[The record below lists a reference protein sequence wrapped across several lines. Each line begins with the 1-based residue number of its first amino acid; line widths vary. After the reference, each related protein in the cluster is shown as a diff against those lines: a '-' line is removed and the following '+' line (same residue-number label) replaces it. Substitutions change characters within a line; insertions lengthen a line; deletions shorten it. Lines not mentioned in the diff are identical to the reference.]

1 MGKRQKRSSGYRS
14 TISFSK
20 PVDSSWNA
28 WVSFV
33 GLQYRKSQI
42 DYLFLP
48 AKNDPRPYLEVSVH
62 GLNFVGLLDSGAS
75 QTVIGRSGWDKLKDL
90 SVIHLEKNTSLVKV
104 ANGNRCNV
112 LGLVQLPI
120 QLECKVRFIKALVI
134 LDIEADIILGIDF
147 WKDMD
152 IVPSFSK
159 LSSWKFGNT
168 VSSLGLCAI
177 SIDDRHKLDVM
188 VANFFKE
195 MGSELGCAKGVLHS
209 IDTGDALPI
218 KQRYYPVSPYIQ
230 NLINLE
236 VDKMLNLGV
245 IEPSKSPWS
254 SPIVMVKKSNNE
266 YRFCIDFRKVNQVTK
281 KDAYPLPYINSIL
294 DGLRDAKV
302 LSSIDLKSAY
312 HQIPL
317 DSSSKEK
324 TAFTVPGKGLF
335 QFTRMPFGLHNAP
348 ATMQRLV
355 DTVIGYDLEGSVFIY
370 LDDIIIATKDFS
382 THLNVLEKV
391 FSRLLTAGLT
401 VNKEKCEFVKS
412 ELKFLGYVVDKHGLR
427 TDPSK
432 VESMVNYPI
441 PKCVK
446 DVRRFVGLISW
457 YRRFVHNF
465 ASLVSPLSK
474 LTRKNTKFVWSS
486 EAEVSFLKVKE
497 LLVSAPILARP
508 DFSREFVLQC
518 DASQVALS
526 CVLTQN
532 FDDGEHV
539 IAYASRAL
547 TTQESKYSSTE
558 IECLAVLWGIQKYR
572 CYVEGVRF
580 KVITDHY
587 SLLWIHK
594 LQNPSGRLARWS
606 LQLQSF
612 DFEIIHR
619 KGKSHV
625 VPDALS
631 RAIAYVDV
639 SENDY
644 DDWYRNLLE
653 KIQSNPQKYPK
664 WRTREGKIYKLVKS
678 TFSLNEDHDWKLVVP
693 KSLRNAVFLEN
704 HDAPNSGHLGY
715 FKTRKRIAMWYY
727 WPKMGCD
734 VARYVSQCEVCKAQ
748 KPEQK
753 LPQGVMN
760 KRVISHPW
768 EVICTDFIGP
778 LPISKKRNRF
788 IFVVADLF
796 TKYVLLFPVKS
807 ATSQAVVDIMEK
819 HVFMVYGVPER
830 VICDNGR
837 QYVSNQF
844 RNLVSSYDA
853 KIIFN
858 ANYHPQANP
867 TERVNRVIKTM
878 IRSYIKDN
886 HQLWDENL
894 HKFGFALRTAVHEVT
909 GFSPAYLNFGRE
921 LISSGK
927 LHNKFGL
934 VDNGQDIAF
943 DNRHN
948 LASHV
953 AELQEICNIVKRRLA
968 TAYEQSSHR
977 YNLRRRPLSL
987 AVDQVV
993 WKKKYTQSDAPN
1005 YYASKLAPKFEKCK
1019 VAKKISPNVYQ
1030 LKDILSGK
1038 SLGNWHVK
1046 DIKVDK

>member
-1 MGKRQKRSSGYRS
+1 M
-14 TISFSK
+14 SK
-20 PVDSSWNA
+20 PVDDSWQA
-28 WVSFV
+28 WISFV
-33 GLQYRKSQI
+33 GLQYKKSRI
-42 DYLFLP
+42 DSLFYSL
-48 AKNDPRPYLEVSVH
+48 KNDPRPYLKVNIH
-62 GLNFVGLLDSGAS
+62 GLNFFGLLDSGAS
-75 QTVIGRSGWDKLKDL
+75 QTVIGRSGWDKLKGL
-90 SVIHLEKNTSLVKV
+90 NVVNLEKNSSLVKV

-134 LDIEADIILGIDF
+134 LDIETDIILGIDF

-152 IVPSFSK
+152 IVPRFSEFF
-159 LSSWKFGNT
+159 SWEFGDT
-168 VSSLGLCAI
+168 VSSLGLCTI
-177 SIDDRHKLDVM
+177 SVDDRCKLDTI
-188 VANFFKE
+188 VANFFKQ
-195 MGSELGCAKGVLHS
+195 MGSELGCAKGVYHS
-209 IDTGDALPI
+209 IDTGNAIPI
-218 KQRYYPVSPYIQ
+218 KQRYYQVSPYIQ
-230 NLINLE
+230 NLINVE

-245 IEPSKSPWS
+245 IEPSKSAWS
-254 SPIVMVKKSNNE
+254 SPIVMVKKPNNE

-294 DGLRDAKV
+294 DRLQDAKV

-317 DSSSKEK
+317 DYNSKEK

-348 ATMQRLV
+348 ATMQRFV
-355 DTVIGYDLEGSVFIY
+355 DTVIGYDLEESVFIY
-370 LDDIIIATKDFS
+370 LDDIIVATKDFS
-382 THLNVLEKV
+382 SHLSVLEKV
-391 FSRLLTAGLT
+391 FNRLLTAGLT

-412 ELKFLGYVVDKHGLR
+412 ELKFLGYVVDKDGLR

-432 VESMVNYPI
+432 VESMLNYPT
-441 PKCVK
+441 PKCIK
-446 DVRRFVGLISW
+446 DVRRFIGLVSW
-457 YRRFVHNF
+457 YRRFVPNF
-465 ASLVSPLSK
+465 ASLVSPISK
-474 LTRKNTKFVWSS
+474 LTRKNQKFVWSY
-486 EAEVSFLKVKE
+486 EAEASFLKVKE
-497 LLVSAPILARP
+497 LLVSAPILSRP

-518 DASQVALS
+518 DASQVGLG
-526 CVLTQN
+526 CVLTQF

-547 TTQESKYSSTE
+547 TSQESKYSSTE
-558 IECLAVLWGIQKYR
+558 LECLSVLWGIQKYR

-644 DDWYRNLLE
+644 DDWYRNLLG
-653 KIQSNPQKYPK
+653 KINSNPQKYPK
-664 WRTREGKIYKLVKS
+664 WCIREGKIYKLVNT

-693 KSLRNAVFLEN
+693 KSLRKSVFFEN
-704 HDAPNSGHLGY
+704 HDAPSSGHLGY
-715 FKTRKRIAMWYY
+715 FKTKKRIALWYY
-727 WPKMGCD
+727 WPKMDCD
-734 VARYVSQCEVCKAQ
+734 IARYVQQCVVCKAQ

-753 LPQGVMN
+753 LPQGVMH
-760 KRVISHPW
+760 KRIISRPW

-778 LPISKKRNRF
+778 LPLSKNRNRF

-796 TKYVLLFPVKS
+796 TKYVLLFPVKA
-807 ATSQAVVDIMEK
+807 ATSKAVVEHMEK
-819 HVFMVYGVPER
+819 DVFMIYGVPER
-830 VICDNGR
+830 IICDNGR
-837 QYVSNQF
+837 QYISNQF
-844 RNLVSSYDA
+844 RKMISSYDSR
-853 KIIFN
+853 IIFN
-858 ANYHPQANP
+858 AHYHPQANP

-921 LISSGK
+921 LILSGK
-927 LHNKFGL
+927 LHNKFGSG
-934 VDNGQDIAF
+934 DDGQDIDF
-943 DNRHN
+943 GSRNN

-953 AELQEICNIVKRRLA
+953 AELQEICDTVKRRLA
-968 TAYEQSSHR
+968 NSYEQSANR

-987 AVDQVV
+987 TVDQVV
-993 WKKKYTQSDAPN
+993 WKKNYTLSDAPN
-1005 YYASKLAPKFEKCK
+1005 YYASKLAPKFVKCK
-1019 VAKKISPNVYQ
+1019 VGRKISPNVYQ
-1030 LKDILSGK
+1030 LKDIDSGR

-1046 DIKVDK
+1046 DIKVDN